1 MQNTADGDASIQP
14 EARNNN
20 YRSIVSDLT
29 ALIVHVQASMQLIE
43 SAIVRETPTGNQE
56 VGANVIVLDD
66 VTPRFLKAN
75 VTLRACN
82 ASLGEA
88 LHFLL
93 DTKPSNHALDRSAKR
108 DRRPMRLVSRA

>member
-1 MQNTADGDASIQP
+1 MQSTADDDASIQP
-14 EARNNN
+14 EARHNN

-56 VGANVIVLDD
+56 VGANVFVLDD
-66 VTPRFLKAN
+66 VTPRFMKAN
-75 VTLRACN
+75 ATLRACN

-88 LHFLL
+88 LHFLV
-93 DTKPSNHALDRSAKR
+93 DTKPSNHAMDASAER
-108 DRRPMRLVSRA
+108 GRRQLRLVSHG